1 MKFTVYREVMV
12 DIHMDKYA
20 GKDLSVTKKLVLTAL
35 LFAVA
40 LVLSVVENSFSP
52 VTFIAPGVKLGLSN
66 IAVMYAL
73 FFLEG
78 KQAFTIA
85 VLKALFVF
93 ITRGPIAG
101 LLSLSGGILSLV
113 VMILLLLIFK
123 DKISYLILSIFGS
136 VTHNVGQFIVISLI
150 YTNMYL
156 WVYLPVLL
164 VAGVIAGIATST
176 LLRFILP
183 AFKRLV

>member
-1 MKFTVYREVMV
+1 
-12 DIHMDKYA
+12 MDKNL
-20 GKDLSVTKKLVLTAL
+20 GNMSKTKKMVITAL

-40 LVLSVVENSFSP
+40 LVLSIVENSFPAILP
-52 VTFIAPGVKLGLSN
+52 VVPGVKLGLSN
-66 IAVMYAL
+66 IAVMFAL
-73 FFLEG
+73 FFLEK

-85 VLKALFVF
+85 TLKAFFVF
-93 ITRGPIAG
+93 TTRGPIAG

-113 VMILLLLIFK
+113 VMSLLIIVFK

-136 VTHNVGQFIVISLI
+136 VSHNIGQFIVISLI

-164 VAGVIAGIATST
+164 ITGVIAGAATAT

-183 AFKRLV
+183 ALKRLV